1 MAFELRIATADDFA
15 AAERIC
21 KWYAASAQD
30 RGTGIAQRTASYL
43 RVKMENGDAVI
54 AYHVAEAKPVG
65 FCYIENFSAKAYV
78 SNSGLIVHRDYR
90 GNGLARRIK
99 RAAFDLAR
107 AKYPHAK
114 IFGITTSD
122 AVMKINS
129 ELGYRPTA
137 FPNLTQDEA
146 FWRGCASCRNYDILM
161 RNDKRMCLC
170 TGMIAEPT
178 PLPTPAAAKLSHPT
192 NDEPTAAQPTDDAP
206 DA

>member
-1 MAFELRIATADDFA
+1 MSFILRIGTAADFDYA
-15 AAERIC
+15 DEIC
-21 KWYAASAQD
+21 EWYKLSAQE

-43 RVKMENGDAVI
+43 RVKLENGDAVL
-54 AYHVAEAKPVG
+54 ALDEDTDRVVG
-65 FCYIENFSAKAYV
+65 FCYIENFSDKQYV
-78 SNSGLIVHRDYR
+78 SNSGLIVHRDFR
-90 GNGLARRIK
+90 GHGLARRIK

-107 AKYPHAK
+107 AKYPRAK

-146 FWRGCASCRNYDILM
+146 FWRGCSSCRNYDILM

-170 TGMIAEPT
+170 TGMIAEPA
-178 PLPTPAAAKLSHPT
+178 PLPEPPPSLFDTPIPKSSE
-192 NDEPTAAQPTDDAP
+192 DE
-206 DA
+206 